1 MAERKH
7 GILLAYPPISKMERY
22 GSDLGVFGGSQIPL
36 GLYYLAAFVRDRGW
50 RCKAIDA
57 EATNATYEDIIRM
70 MAEGDFDILGISSTT
85 VAFHRALELA
95 SAVKAARP
103 GTIVIIGGPHVS
115 TQPAHPLQFDAFDYA
130 VRNEG
135 ELTLAE
141 LLDVIEQNGDPAG
154 VAGLTYRRNGEVVVN
169 PPREYI
175 ADLDTLPF
183 PAYDMIP
190 DMQLYSPPPLNYRR
204 RPVANII
211 TARGCPN
218 DCTFCENTTFG
229 RRCRMRSAESVVD
242 EIEMLIRKYGVREIS
257 FVDDTFTVKPKR
269 IYEIFD
275 IARARGLQFPWSC
288 MSRVNTVDE
297 KLLTYMRDNGCWYIG
312 FGIESGNEDILKVI
326 KKKIRLADVERVVRI
341 CDKLGIV
348 TKGFFIIGHPMETEQ
363 TINETISFACR
374 IPLNHVVVT
383 INTPMPGTE
392 QYANAKQY
400 GTLDVSDWNE
410 FNYWKPV
417 FVPKGLTPELLL
429 AKQKQFIR
437 KFYVRPSNLWRQGR
451 FIFSSSANIRQMGQV
466 IGGSLKYLWKKRG
479 KTRQHPAAERSR
491 AQQ

>member
-1 MAERKH
+1 MADRKH
-7 GILLAYPPISKMERY
+7 GILLTYPPISKMERY

-36 GLYYLAAFVRDRGW
+36 GLYYLAAYVRDRGW
-50 RCKAIDA
+50 RCQAIDA
-57 EATNATYEDIIRM
+57 EATGATYQDIIAT
-70 MAEGDFDILGISSTT
+70 MAKDDFHVLGISSTT

-95 SAVKAARP
+95 NAVKEARP
-103 GTIVIIGGPHVS
+103 ETVIIIGGPHVS
-115 TQPAHPLQFDAFDYA
+115 TQPDHPLQFDAFDYA

-135 ELTLAE
+135 ELTLME
-141 LLDVIEQNGDPAG
+141 LLEVIEHRGDPSNI
-154 VAGLTYRRNGEVVVN
+154 AGLTYRRNGEVVVN
-169 PPREYI
+169 PPRDYI
-175 ADLDTLPF
+175 KDLDSLPF

-190 DMQLYSPPPLNYRR
+190 DMGVYSPPPLNYKR

-242 EIEMLIRKYGVREIS
+242 EIEMLIHKYGAREIS

-275 IARARGLQFPWSC
+275 IARKRGLHFPWSC

-312 FGIESGNEDILKVI
+312 FGIESGNEQILDVI
-326 KKKIRLADVERVVRI
+326 KKKIRLTDVERIVKI
-341 CDKLGIV
+341 CGRLGIV
-348 TKGFFIIGHPMETEQ
+348 TKGFFMIGHPMETEK
-363 TINETISFACR
+363 TIDETIAFACS

-392 QYANAKQY
+392 QYKNADQY
-400 GTLDVSDWNE
+400 GTLDVSDWDE

-417 FVPKGLTPELLL
+417 FVPKGLTPEILL
-429 AKQKQFIR
+429 AKQKQFLR
-437 KFYVRPSNLWRQGR
+437 KFYIRPSNLWRQGR
-451 FIFSSSANIRQMGQV
+451 FILSSSANIRQMGQV
-466 IGGSLKYLWKKRG
+466 LSGSLKYLWKKRG
-479 KTRQHPAAERSR
+479 KVK
-491 AQQ
+491 QQATAT